1 MERPSIMVTAFLLE
15 AVACFQASAQKRN
28 EIAFNLSVSP
38 TIETCLADDS
48 GQRPT
53 ASVRVFR
60 DNLNDELLLTAR
72 HIKPH
77 LQFDVFTV
85 RRSNL
90 RADGSVDP
98 TFKNFGLAWYQ
109 SDLEADENG
118 YAHISLRSIFLDQIF
133 GFNANS
139 GLPPVNTF
147 HIGFWFN
154 NPHDAAPCGFD
165 PTKPTPFNGEHKAGP
180 VAMIST
186 PDATTG
192 LGPLC
197 TDPDLN
203 HPGSC
208 NP

>member
-1 MERPSIMVTAFLLE
+1 MTRSSATLTAFLLLS
-15 AVACFQASAQKRN
+15 VASFQASAQKKN
-28 EIAFNLSVSP
+28 EIAFNLSVNPS
-38 TIETCLADDS
+38 IEACLDDHS

-53 ASVRVFR
+53 ATVRVFR
-60 DNLNDELLLTAR
+60 DKLNDELLLTAN
-72 HIKPH
+72 HIKPG

-90 RADGSVDP
+90 RADGTVDP

-118 YAHISLRSIFLDQIF
+118 FAHISLRSIFLDQIF
-133 GFNANS
+133 GFNANT
-139 GLPPVNTF
+139 GLAPVNTF
-147 HIGFWFN
+147 HVGFWFN
-154 NPHDAAPCGFD
+154 NPNDAAPCGFD
-165 PTKPTPFNGEHKAGP
+165 PAHPTPFNGEHKAGP

-186 PDATTG
+186 PNPITG
-192 LGPLC
+192 IGPLC